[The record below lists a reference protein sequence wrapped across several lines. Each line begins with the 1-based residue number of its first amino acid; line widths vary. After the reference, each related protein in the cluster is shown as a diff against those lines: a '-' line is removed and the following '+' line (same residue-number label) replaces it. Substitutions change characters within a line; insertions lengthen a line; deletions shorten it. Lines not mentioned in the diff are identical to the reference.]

1 MSKLNLSDPITL
13 RLPNDML
20 TAVEEIAEACERSR
34 SWVIVRALKTYL
46 ASEGADIL
54 VVKKARQEVA
64 RGEVYDMDDVL
75 AELKS
80 IARGDAA

>member
-13 RLPNDML
+13 RLPNDVL
-20 TAVEEIAEACERSR
+20 AAVEEIAEACERSR

-46 ASEGADIL
+46 ANEGADIL

-75 AELKS
+75 TELKS
-80 IARGDAA
+80 IAKGDAA